1 MTWCF
6 NDKNGFLECTTK
18 SIGQISSET
27 RIGKYLQKLTSE
39 LKDGSSILEI
49 GTWNGL
55 GSTRV
60 ISDMLPFNSTFYS
73 LETNKEK
80 VESAEKNYVS
90 FKKEPTVLSSSLPN
104 KEGLKGNVV
113 PFSNI
118 KILHSTVLYLDI
130 DIIEKMV
137 LEMFPGLNQEWWK
150 IDLEN
155 MKSVPVFELRDKYF
169 EWVFLDGGEYTTY
182 LEFQLLKNHTDMMI
196 LDDVNTDKCKNIV
209 FEVSSG
215 LHKGWS
221 VVELDPHE
229 RNGWAVIKRI

>member
-90 FKKEPTVLSSSLPN
+90 F
-104 KEGLKGNVV
+104 
-113 PFSNI
+113 SNI
-118 KILHSTVLYLDI
+118 KILHSTVLSQSLDI
-130 DIIEKMV
+130 IKKMV

-155 MKSVPVFELRDKYF
+155 MKSVPVFDLKDKYF

-182 LEFQLLKNHTDMMI
+182 LEFEMLKNHTDMMI
-196 LDDVNTDKCKNIV
+196 LDDINTDKCKNIV

-215 LHKGWS
+215 IHNGWN

-229 RNGWAVIKRI
+229 RNGWAVIKKI

>member
-18 SIGQISSET
+18 SIGQISCET

-90 FKKEPTVLSSSLPN
+90 F
-104 KEGLKGNVV
+104 
-113 PFSNI
+113 SNI
-118 KILHSTVLYLDI
+118 KILHSTVLSQSLET
-130 DIIEKMV
+130 IEENV
-137 LEMFPGLNQEWWK
+137 LSMFPGLNREWWK

-155 MKSVPVFELRDKYF
+155 MKSVPVFDLKDKYF

-182 LEFQLLKNHTDMMI
+182 LEFEMLKNHTDMMI

-209 FEVSSG
+209 SEVSYG
-215 LHKGWS
+215 LHNGWT

-229 RNGWAVIKRI
+229 RNGWAVIKKL

>member
-6 NDKNGFLECTTK
+6 NDKNGFLDCTTK

-27 RIGKYLQKLTSE
+27 NIGKYLQKCTSE

-80 VESAEKNYVS
+80 VKSAEKNYVS
-90 FKKEPTVLSSSLPN
+90 
-104 KEGLKGNVV
+104 
-113 PFSNI
+113 FSNI
-118 KILHSTVLYLDI
+118 KILHSTVLCHSLETIKRKVLD
-130 DIIEKMV
+130 
-137 LEMFPGLNQEWWK
+137 MFPGLNQEWWK
-150 IDLEN
+150 IDVEN
-155 MKSVPVFELRDKYF
+155 MKSVPVFDLKDKYF

-182 LEFQLLKNHTDMMI
+182 LEFEILKNHTDMMI

-209 FEVSSG
+209 SEVSYG
-215 LHKGWS
+215 LHKGWN

-229 RNGWAVIKRI
+229 RNGWAVIKKL

>member
-27 RIGKYLQKLTSE
+27 RIGKYLQKLSSE

-90 FKKEPTVLSSSLPN
+90 F
-104 KEGLKGNVV
+104 
-113 PFSNI
+113 SNI

-137 LEMFPGLNQEWWK
+137 LEMFPGLNREWWK

-155 MKSVPVFELRDKYF
+155 MKSVPVFDLRDKYF

-196 LDDVNTDKCKNIV
+196 LDDINTDKCKNIV

-215 LHKGWS
+215 LHNGWS